1 MPVYVEK
8 KVLNL
13 YYLIQDN
20 IFREKIKLFNDS
32 NISYKIQMNIHHDMH
47 EFLELN
53 PNLGYIQ
60 SNSTF
65 DIWVKLKPFKNL
77 INLNKFFK
85 TDDGLP
91 GYNFPIKIS
100 IANLNLPIIVLM
112 NFYVTVDC
120 IEISKK
126 FLNLEQLYL
135 DESNKLTIS
144 LENKSLHPQ
153 TYGFIMLP
161 KEITAKNNIDTILP
175 GEKVDVDIIYKTLD
189 NYLGHREGDIVIRI
203 V

>member
-100 IANLNLPIIVLM
+100 ISTTSWRIFTNFPSISCQKFSFWKSQDSRKKKLRKPAPFPDISRQANFVP
-112 NFYVTVDC
+112 
-120 IEISKK
+120 
-126 FLNLEQLYL
+126 
-135 DESNKLTIS
+135 
-144 LENKSLHPQ
+144 
-153 TYGFIMLP
+153 
-161 KEITAKNNIDTILP
+161 
-175 GEKVDVDIIYKTLD
+175 
-189 NYLGHREGDIVIRI
+189 
-203 V
+203 